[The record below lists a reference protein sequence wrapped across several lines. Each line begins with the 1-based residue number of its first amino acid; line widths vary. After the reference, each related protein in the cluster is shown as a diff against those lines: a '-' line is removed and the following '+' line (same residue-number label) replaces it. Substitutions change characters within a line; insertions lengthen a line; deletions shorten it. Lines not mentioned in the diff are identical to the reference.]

1 MTIKNRLVTFALTFA
16 LSGLA
21 IGQANAQALGG
32 IGVAPES
39 HSQVGCASSA
49 AGKITMVSDPGV
61 HITATDFPAFDP
73 APLLTANFSIGG
85 TAAVCVAAHFSVMQ
99 GAQESYGQRIWT
111 MYRVEIDG
119 VPMNGHFPLF
129 GGPLAVG
136 HTADQ
141 DLDMVSYNFWLRI
154 PPGAHTIR
162 VLYSGY
168 SPDGSGAPGAIVAA
182 PVLTLERK

>member
-1 MTIKNRLVTFALTFA
+1 MTIKNRFVTFGLTVA

-21 IGQANAQALGG
+21 VGQVNAQALRD

-39 HSQVGCASSA
+39 HSQVGCSSSA
-49 AGKITMVSDPGV
+49 AGKITMVSDPDV
-61 HITATDFPAFDP
+61 HVTATDFPAFDP

-85 TAAVCVAAHFSVMQ
+85 SAAVCVAAHFSVMQ
-99 GAQESYGQRIWT
+99 GAQETYGQRIWT

-129 GGPLAVG
+129 GGPLVVG

-162 VLYSGY
+162 VLYSGH
-168 SPDGSGAPGAIVAA
+168 SPDGSGAPGAVVAA